1 MRVLLEGYRLAQ
13 TDQFGGVDSYW
24 RQIVPLLLA
33 QRAPEDRI
41 ALLTAFLNPRH
52 ARTYRPYVDAGAQ
65 LRHWWAKPS
74 WLAAASRLG
83 MDTAHF
89 GGPHD
94 LLHIAEPAWELRT
107 RGPVVVTAHDLMYL
121 HHPQFLAPAWVER
134 LQRGTEDLAQRAALW
149 ICVSAHTRDDLIA
162 NYGIPRGRTV
172 VVHHGVDPRFRGLHE
187 RPEIAATVRHRM
199 ELGNKPYFLFLG
211 SVEPKKNLGMLLEA
225 YGLAVAQGLNANL
238 VVAGRAG
245 WQSDTVRRAAERYPA
260 LEGRVRFT
268 GFVADEDLPG
278 LVAGARAMVL
288 PSRYE
293 GFGMPVVEAMA
304 AGTPVICS
312 NRGALPEVSGGAAL
326 HFDAD
331 DVDALAEHLREVDGS
346 DKLCEELQRH
356 GLDRAADFD
365 WEDCAA
371 QTWQAYRTA
380 LALPR

>member
-1 MRVLLEGYRLAQ
+1 VRVLLEGYRLAQ
-13 TDQFGGVDSYW
+13 TAQFGGVDSYW

-52 ARTYRPYVDAGAQ
+52 ARTYRRYSEAGAQ

-74 WLAAASRLG
+74 WLAAASKLG

-162 NYGIPRGRTV
+162 HYGIPRGRTV

-187 RPEIAATVRHRM
+187 RP
-199 ELGNKPYFLFLG
+199 
-211 SVEPKKNLGMLLEA
+211 
-225 YGLAVAQGLNANL
+225 LAVASGVNANL

-268 GFVADEDLPG
+268 GFVDAEDLPG

-312 NRGALPEVSGGAAL
+312 NRGSLPEVSGGAAL
-326 HFDAD
+326 HFDAND
-331 DVDALAEHLREVDGS
+331 ADALAEHLREVDGS

-356 GLDRAADFD
+356 GLERAADFD